1 MQWAGRI
8 RLLDHPS
15 RQGDARAPPCGAADG
30 AQRAA
35 AAAAQ
40 DCTAGSGRH
49 CAQDHAGG
57 AAVWLWLGQLHW
69 APAGVQG
76 CNCAGA
82 MPRGASAE
90 PCSKPHSGITRCPL
104 HDEGVAHPPF
114 PSVPRLQGRR
124 YLFTARNLMISFE
137 EAAQEAA
144 DQLSG
149 GSWAAGGSSSAA
161 AGGSSSAA
169 AEGQR
174 QLAAELQAAL
184 GAYREAEQEA
194 HASLEVRW
202 WCCSLRL
209 KHCLAAWACSLPT
222 EAMHER
228 PHAHHVQTDSPPSH
242 AGQPSELRPHLPL
255 LPAHHRRLRGTGAL
269 G

>member
-1 MQWAGRI
+1 M
-8 RLLDHPS
+8 
-15 RQGDARAPPCGAADG
+15 C
-30 AQRAA
+30 
-35 AAAAQ
+35 
-40 DCTAGSGRH
+40 
-49 CAQDHAGG
+49 
-57 AAVWLWLGQLHW
+57 
-69 APAGVQG
+69 
-76 CNCAGA
+76 
-82 MPRGASAE
+82 
-90 PCSKPHSGITRCPL
+90 
-104 HDEGVAHPPF
+104 
-114 PSVPRLQGRR
+114 RLQGRR

-149 GSWAAGGSSSAA
+149 GSWT

-194 HASLEVRW
+194 HVSLEVRW

-209 KHCLAAWACSLPT
+209 KHLVCAKPALLPGPACCQLKQCTSGRTLTMSKPN
-222 EAMHER
+222 R
-228 PHAHHVQTDSPPSH
+228 PHSH